1 MLKPLAMKTL
11 LSFFLLYLF
20 IYPAFAQTLRPDLHS
35 PDIWNVTNRKTE
47 TLTESGRK
55 VLQVSEAVEDGLV
68 TLKDYSFVDG
78 TIEFDVKGRNV
89 LQKSFVGVAFHVL
102 DAKHYEVVYFR
113 PFNFMNP
120 DTARRLRAVQ
130 YVSMPDHPWEKLR
143 ADSPGKYE
151 KRVNPVPDPENWF
164 HAKIVVAGKSVKV
177 FVNNSPRPCLEV
189 ERLSSA
195 TTGSIALWVGNT
207 SNGSFAN
214 LEVTPA
220 KK

>member
-1 MLKPLAMKTL
+1 MKSLVTL
-11 LSFFLLYLF
+11 FLIYLF
-20 IYPAFAQTLRPDLHS
+20 ACQASAQTVRPDLHS

-47 TLTESGRK
+47 IITESGKK
-55 VLQVSEAVEDGLV
+55 VLRVNEAVNDGLV
-68 TLKDYSFVDG
+68 TLKDHSFVNG

-89 LQKSFVGVAFHVL
+89 LQKSFVGLAFHIQ

-151 KRVNPVPDPENWF
+151 NRVSPVPDADSWF
-164 HAKIVVAGKSVKV
+164 HAKIIVAGKSVKV
-177 FVNNSPRPCLEV
+177 FVNNSSTPSLEV

-195 TTGSIALWVGNT
+195 ATGSIALWTGTT
-207 SNGSFAN
+207 SDASFAN
-214 LEVTPA
+214 LEITPA